1 MTHTCPI
8 HNTPLV
14 PDYDG
19 ESLRCQQ
26 YTCSHR
32 HYERMDGDDYRPGQY
47 AAADMVQITCRV
59 CAKKFWV
66 ARKRS
71 VTLEKGT
78 CPSCVNG
85 IRQRAYRTKYKHY
98 KIIKGAIDKLIE
110 ERGISRYKVE
120 RGAGIGAGSLANYA
134 KDTKSI
140 RGDIAEK
147 VAKYLRVSLDR
158 IAVVGK
164 EGR

>member
-1 MTHTCPI
+1 MITCPI

-19 ESLRCQQ
+19 EYLRCQQ
-26 YTCSHR
+26 FTCSRR
-32 HYERMDGDDYRPGQY
+32 HYEPQKEDYRPGQY
-47 AAADMVQITCRV
+47 AKTDMVEVTCRV
-59 CAKKFWV
+59 CNKKFWV

-71 VTLEKGT
+71 VALERGT

-85 IRQRAYRTKYKHY
+85 IRQRAYRAKYKHY
-98 KIIKGAIDKLIE
+98 KIVKGAIDKLIE

-120 RGAGIGAGSLANYA
+120 MGAGIGTGSLANYA
-134 KDTKSI
+134 RDTLTI
-140 RGDIAEK
+140 RSDIAEK

-158 IAVVGK
+158 IVVMPK
-164 EGR
+164 EKA